1 MNTGS
6 RAFAFPSISSTTSG
20 YGDCSEE
27 VKTFCQEGTPS
38 WMSKSNSQ
46 TNLSSLSIDENQKHD
61 NKTHQDDSDSS
72 DASADEELLQ
82 NVIKSAWGHSR
93 NSSKPMPAVRSNLGM
108 SLGQRSDGEGI
119 PTTQANKKWTGI
131 TAIPCPTPAASTPHR

>member
-1 MNTGS
+1 
-6 RAFAFPSISSTTSG
+6 
-20 YGDCSEE
+20 
-27 VKTFCQEGTPS
+27 
-38 WMSKSNSQ
+38 MSKSNSQ
-46 TNLSSLSIDENQKHD
+46 TNLSTLSIDENQKHD
-61 NKTHQDDSDSS
+61 KTHQDDSDSS